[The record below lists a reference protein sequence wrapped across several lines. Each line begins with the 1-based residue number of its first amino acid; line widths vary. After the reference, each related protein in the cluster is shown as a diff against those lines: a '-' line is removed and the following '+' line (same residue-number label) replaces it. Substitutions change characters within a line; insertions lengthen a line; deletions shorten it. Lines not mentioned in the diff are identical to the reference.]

1 MNERTNIKTY
11 TDAITALGGDNEGCR
26 IMKSV
31 QYSQHKASVDEGASA
46 LDQEVA
52 VRELLREAGQPRLRP
67 CVRSVHNPVL
77 ALLAPSLALVPSRF
91 RRINVSESLFLNT
104 AGNGGP

>member
-1 MNERTNIKTY
+1 
-11 TDAITALGGDNEGCR
+11 
-26 IMKSV
+26 MKIV
-31 QYSQHKASVDEGASA
+31 LYSQHKASVDEGASA
-46 LDQEVA
+46 LDEEVA

-104 AGNGGP
+104 AGNEGP